1 MPNKKY
7 VVTLTDDEQEQLKD
21 LVSTGRTAAYR
32 IKHANVLLKADANGD
47 SWSDEQIASAFEC
60 SVRTVENIRK
70 RFVVQGLQCALERKK
85 REKPP
90 VDPILDGD
98 GEARLTALACSSP
111 PEGRSNWTLQLLADR
126 CVELKIADSISPQT
140 VMRTLQKTN
149 SSHTVRRA
157 G

>member
-7 VVTLTDDEQEQLKD
+7 VVTLTDEEQEQLKD
-21 LVSTGRTAAYR
+21 LANTGRTAAYR
-32 IKHANVLLKADANGD
+32 IKHANVLLKADTNGD
-47 SWSDEQIASAFEC
+47 SWNDEQIADAFGC

-70 RFVVQGLQCALERKK
+70 RFVLQGLESALERKK

-90 VDPILDGD
+90 VDPILDGE

-126 CVELKIADSISPQT
+126 CVELKLADSISPQT

-149 SSHTVRRA
+149 SSRTVRRA